1 MPDVPDS
8 EHDDEYVDRI
18 ANNAD
23 VLKNAWQGA
32 LEDMEA
38 LADEREDEG
47 WETVTMMAGSTGCQH
62 REAGDED
69 DDRFGMVFVVP
80 SNHGDEFA
88 EVFGDKEFPEYEVY
102 RREVDG
108 NVFLVVEYRDPE
120 TETAI
125 FVAAQYELR
134 HAPGMVHDAED
145 AEEFY
150 TYVQKLDGTIL
161 GVFKHDS
168 HEKFVPYAERID
180 DWKPEL

>member
-8 EHDDEYVDRI
+8 EHDEEYVDRI

-23 VLKNAWQGA
+23 VLKNAWGQA

-38 LADEREDEG
+38 LAEERREDG
-47 WETVTMMAGSTGCQH
+47 WETVTMMAGNTGTQN
-62 REAGDED
+62 RRAGDDD

-80 SNHGDEFA
+80 SNHGEEFA
-88 EVFGDKEFPEYEVY
+88 DAFEGKGFPEYEVY

-145 AEEFY
+145 AGEFY

-180 DWKPEL
+180 DWKPEP